1 MEHENRGEGL
11 NAKDNQ
17 STQEERGIIDI
28 HNEITKAI
36 NDLIKEENPNN
47 KGQDNEV
54 LPEPYQK
61 YKERNNLLP
70 EDFYNSQ
77 SEGRDI
83 Y

>member
-47 KGQDNEV
+47 KGQDDYDKN
-54 LPEPYQK
+54 YR
-61 YKERNNLLP
+61 ERNDFIP

>member
-1 MEHENRGEGL
+1 MEHENRGEV

-36 NDLIKEENPNN
+36 NDLIKEENPNI
-47 KGQDNEV
+47 KGQDDYNKN
-54 LPEPYQK
+54 YS
-61 YKERNNLLP
+61 ERNDFIS

-83 Y
+83 Q

>member
-1 MEHENRGEGL
+1 MEHENRGEV

-17 STQEERGIIDI
+17 STEEERGSIDI
-28 HNEITKAI
+28 HKEITKAI

-47 KGQDNEV
+47 KGQDDE

>member
-1 MEHENRGEGL
+1 MEHENRGEV

-17 STQEERGIIDI
+17 STQEERGSIDI
-28 HNEITKAI
+28 HKEITKPI
-36 NDLIKEENPNN
+36 NDLIQEETPNY
-47 KGQDNEV
+47 KGQDDYDKN
-54 LPEPYQK
+54 YR
-61 YKERNNLLP
+61 ERNDFIS

>member
-1 MEHENRGEGL
+1 MEHENRGEV

-17 STQEERGIIDI
+17 STQEERGITDI

-47 KGQDNEV
+47 KGQDDQDYDKN
-54 LPEPYQK
+54 YR
-61 YKERNNLLP
+61 ERNDFIS

-83 Y
+83 Q

>member
-1 MEHENRGEGL
+1 MEHENCGEV

-47 KGQDNEV
+47 KGQDDYDKN
-54 LPEPYQK
+54 YR
-61 YKERNNLLP
+61 ERNDFIS

-83 Y
+83 Q

>member
-17 STQEERGIIDI
+17 STEEERGIIDI
-28 HNEITKAI
+28 HKEITKAI

-47 KGQDNEV
+47 KGQDDQE

>member
-1 MEHENRGEGL
+1 MEHENRGEV

-28 HNEITKAI
+28 HKEITKAI

-47 KGQDNEV
+47 KGQDN
-54 LPEPYQK
+54 YDK
-61 YKERNNLLP
+61 NYRERNDFIS

-83 Y
+83 Q

>member
-1 MEHENRGEGL
+1 MEHENRGEV

-36 NDLIKEENPNN
+36 NDFIS
-47 KGQDNEV
+47 
-54 LPEPYQK
+54 
-61 YKERNNLLP
+61 

-77 SEGRDI
+77 SEGRDVQ
-83 Y
+83 

>member
-1 MEHENRGEGL
+1 MEHENCGEV

-17 STQEERGIIDI
+17 STEQESQGVDI
-28 HNEITKAI
+28 YQEITKAI

-47 KGQDNEV
+47 KGQDDYDKN
-54 LPEPYQK
+54 YR
-61 YKERNNLLP
+61 ERNDFIP

>member
-1 MEHENRGEGL
+1 MEHENRGEV

-17 STQEERGIIDI
+17 STEEERGIIDI

-47 KGQDNEV
+47 KGQDNEE
-54 LPEPYQK
+54 LPEPYQT
-61 YKERNNLLP
+61 YDQRNKLIP

-83 Y
+83 Q

>member
-1 MEHENRGEGL
+1 MEHENRGEV

-47 KGQDNEV
+47 KGQDDYDKN
-54 LPEPYQK
+54 YR
-61 YKERNNLLP
+61 ERNDFIS

-77 SEGRDI
+77 SEGRDVQ
-83 Y
+83 

>member
-1 MEHENRGEGL
+1 MEHENRGEV

-17 STQEERGIIDI
+17 STQEERGSIDI
-28 HNEITKAI
+28 HKEITKAI

-61 YKERNNLLP
+61 YQERNNLLP

>member
-1 MEHENRGEGL
+1 MEHENRGEAL

-47 KGQDNEV
+47 KGQDDYDKN
-54 LPEPYQK
+54 YR
-61 YKERNNLLP
+61 ERNDFIS

-83 Y
+83 Q

>member
-47 KGQDNEV
+47 KGQDDYDKN
-54 LPEPYQK
+54 YR
-61 YKERNNLLP
+61 ERNDFIS

-83 Y
+83 R

>member
-1 MEHENRGEGL
+1 MEHENCGEV

-17 STQEERGIIDI
+17 STEQESQGVDI
-28 HNEITKAI
+28 YQEITKAI

-77 SEGRDI
+77 SEGRDV

>member
-1 MEHENRGEGL
+1 MEHENRGEV

-47 KGQDNEV
+47 KGQDDYDKN
-54 LPEPYQK
+54 YR
-61 YKERNNLLP
+61 ERNDFIS
-70 EDFYNSQ
+70 EDFYN
-77 SEGRDI
+77 
-83 Y
+83 

>member
-1 MEHENRGEGL
+1 MEHENRGEV

-17 STQEERGIIDI
+17 STQEERGIPAI

-47 KGQDNEV
+47 KGQDDYDKN
-54 LPEPYQK
+54 YR
-61 YKERNNLLP
+61 ERNDLIS

-83 Y
+83 Q

>member
-1 MEHENRGEGL
+1 MEHENRGEV

-17 STQEERGIIDI
+17 STQEERGITDI
-28 HNEITKAI
+28 HNKITKAI

-47 KGQDNEV
+47 KGQDDYDKN
-54 LPEPYQK
+54 YR
-61 YKERNNLLP
+61 ERNDFIS

-83 Y
+83 Q

>member
-1 MEHENRGEGL
+1 MEHENRGEV

-17 STQEERGIIDI
+17 STQEERGSIDI
-28 HNEITKAI
+28 HKEITKAI

-47 KGQDNEV
+47 KGQDDYDKN
-54 LPEPYQK
+54 YR
-61 YKERNNLLP
+61 ERNDFIS
-70 EDFYNSQ
+70 EDLYNSQ

>member
-1 MEHENRGEGL
+1 MEHENRVEV

-47 KGQDNEV
+47 KGQDN
-54 LPEPYQK
+54 YDK
-61 YKERNNLLP
+61 NYRERNDFIS

-83 Y
+83 Q